1 MRRYAILGVILG
13 LLGCDAR
20 RAETQAVSPAAL
32 YQSGEYERAIAG
44 FQAELAAGSPILAQR
59 GLLKALLEVGRYRE
73 AEEQGRRFVAG
84 ADSGVHLANTLGEVL
99 ERQGKL
105 SEAESLYLRATTRAT
120 DSLTARY
127 NLGRLTWDRGRQ
139 AEAMTMFDRFIDYYN
154 DAQGRLSSGELVA
167 VGSALR
173 YLGRRDPQLFR
184 DALKALDEA
193 IAADSGNLS
202 AQVRAGELFLEKYN
216 SGDARESFLAVLRRN
231 PNHPD
236 ALVGLARQLQF
247 DGQPGVAE
255 QVAKALAT
263 NPNHVGARVMQA
275 SLHLDAERY
284 QDAIDEANRALS
296 VDSTA
301 INALAV
307 LAAGHRLRGD
317 RGAYDGVVRRA
328 QAWHPKS
335 AELYQT
341 LGELSARHR
350 RYSDAV
356 AFASEGIK
364 VDSSAWETWG
374 LLGMNLL
381 RTPRYAQARQSLD
394 VSFKGDPFNVWIKNT
409 LDLLDS
415 HSQYRES
422 KSPRFVFLIEG
433 KEAPLLEPY
442 FAEVAEEAWAALAQ
456 RYNYRPSDP
465 VRLEIYRRHADFSV
479 RTAGLPG
486 FGALGVSFGTMLAM
500 DSPAA
505 RDRGQFNWA
514 STTWHE
520 IAHTFTLGV
529 TEFRVPRW
537 LSEGLSVLEERRTGR
552 GWGAQA
558 SLDFLLAWKQQRLHP
573 VSRLNEGFV
582 NPAYPGQVIHSYYQ
596 ASLVCEL
603 IERDFGWPKMRALL
617 DQYRRDRTPADAFQ
631 EALGVSLEAF
641 DRRFA
646 SYMNQR
652 FAGPLAALNP
662 PSGPPSDDPEA
673 ATVAA
678 TRNQGDLLAQLNAG
692 RVLIAAN
699 RMDEAVPFLERAKA
713 LFPEYGGPDSPY
725 RLLALV
731 YRKTDPRRAEQ
742 ELARYS
748 DLAESDVDA
757 NLELAA
763 IRMELGDSAGAAS
776 SFQRA
781 IWIHPYDPVVHA
793 QLADILAG
801 RKDYRGAARERAAVV
816 ALDPVDRSEALY
828 QLALVQF
835 QGNDLP
841 GARRSVVAA
850 LELAPGFERA
860 QSLLLQ
866 IRRAGGSQ

>member
-1 MRRYAILGVILG
+1 MRRYGILALILG
-13 LLGCDAR
+13 LLGCDTRPAQ
-20 RAETQAVSPAAL
+20 TQSASPEIL
-32 YQSGEYERAIAG
+32 YQSGEYERAIAQY
-44 FQAELAAGSPILAQR
+44 QAEVARAPTVMAKR
-59 GLLKALLEVGRYRE
+59 GLLRTLMEVGRYRD
-73 AEEQGRRFVAG
+73 AEEQGRRLMAG
-84 ADSGVHLANTLGEVL
+84 ADSIDLVATVGEAL

-105 SEAESLYLRATTRAT
+105 SEAEALYRRATTGAS
-120 DSLTARY
+120 DSLVARF
-127 NLGRLTWDRGRQ
+127 NLGRLSWDRGLHT
-139 AEAMTMFDRFIDYYN
+139 EAMATFDRFIDYYN
-154 DAQGRLSSGELVA
+154 NTSSRLTSEELTA
-167 VGSALR
+167 VGGALR
-173 YLGRRDPQLFR
+173 YLGRRDPQLYR

-193 IAADSGNLS
+193 SAADSGNLT
-202 AQVRAGELFLEKYN
+202 ARVRVGELFLEKYN
-216 SGDARESFLAVLRRN
+216 SGDARESFLGVLRRN
-231 PNHPD
+231 PHHPD

-255 QVAKALAT
+255 QVSKALAS

-284 QDAIDEANRALS
+284 QDAIAEANRALA
-296 VDSTA
+296 VDSSSIHA
-301 INALAV
+301 MAV
-307 LAAGHRLRGD
+307 LAAIHHLSGD
-317 RGAYDGVVRRA
+317 RGAFQRVVQRA
-328 QAWHPKS
+328 QTWHPRS

-356 AFASEGIK
+356 AFAEQGVR

-381 RTPRYAQARQSLD
+381 RTPRAAEARQSLEI
-394 VSFKGDPFNVWIKNT
+394 SFKGDPFNVWIKNT

-422 KSPRFVFLIEG
+422 KSRRFVFLIEG

-442 FAEVAEEAWAALAQ
+442 FAEVAEEAWTTLAE
-456 RYNYRPSDP
+456 RYGFRPGDP
-465 VRLEIYRRHADFSV
+465 IRLEVYRRHADFSV

-505 RDRGQFNWA
+505 RDRGEFNWA

-558 SLDFLLAWKQQRLHP
+558 SIDFLIAWKQHRLLP

-582 NPAYPGQVIHSYYQ
+582 NPSYPGQVIHSYYQ
-596 ASLVCEL
+596 ASLVCEM

-617 DQYRRDRTPADAFQ
+617 DQYRRDRTPAAAFK
-631 EALGVSLEAF
+631 EALGVTLEEF
-641 DRRFA
+641 DRRFT

-652 FAGPLAALNP
+652 FAAPLAALNP
-662 PSGPPSDDPEA
+662 PSEPPSDNPATAVAEA
-673 ATVAA
+673 TGK
-678 TRNQGDLLAQLNAG
+678 QDDLLAQLTAG

-699 RMDEAVPFLERAKA
+699 RAVEAVPFLDRAKA

-725 RLLALV
+725 RLLAQV
-731 YRKTDPRRAEQ
+731 YRQTDPRRAEQ

-763 IRMELGDSAGAAS
+763 IRLELGDSAGAVTALR
-776 SFQRA
+776 RA
-781 IWIHPYDPVVHA
+781 IWIHPYDPMVHS
-793 QLADILAG
+793 QLAAILAE
-801 RKDYRGAARERAAVV
+801 RKDYQGAARERAAVV

-835 QGNDLP
+835 QGSDLS
-841 GARRSVVAA
+841 GARRSVLAA